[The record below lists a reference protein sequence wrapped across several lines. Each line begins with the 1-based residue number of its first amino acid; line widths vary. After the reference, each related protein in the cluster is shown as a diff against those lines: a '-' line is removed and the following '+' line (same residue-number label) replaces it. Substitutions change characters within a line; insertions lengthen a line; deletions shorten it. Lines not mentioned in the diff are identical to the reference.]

1 MYLKRYIPELQAL
14 CAKQIASVCRSMSQ
28 CERYVFMKRIPVDLK
43 ALIYSFPINYIEWCH
58 NEQLL
63 NIKIIQYYVKN
74 KKDAKMLPESYT
86 EDCEKGITREKVLWR
101 KCQNVYCDDLTLQK
115 IHQTQ
120 HDIYWG
126 VCKNCEEYRI
136 PHHKLMKLHL
146 QIQNKL
152 L

>member
-1 MYLKRYIPELQAL
+1 MYLERYVPELQTL
-14 CAKQIASVCRSMSQ
+14 CAKQIAMLCRSMNQ
-28 CERYVFMKRIPVDLK
+28 CERYEFMKKVSQDLK
-43 ALIYSFPINYIEWCH
+43 VLIYSFPINFIEWCH

-63 NIKIIQYYVKN
+63 NIKIIQYYAKN
-74 KKDAKMLPESYT
+74 KEDAKILPQSYKK
-86 EDCEKGITREKVLWR
+86 DCEKGITREKVLLR
-101 KCQNVYCDDLTLQK
+101 KCQNVYCDDVTLQK
-115 IHQTQ
+115 IFQTQ

-126 VCKNCEEYRI
+126 LCNKCEEYRI